1 LTPDR
6 WRQVEDLCH
15 AVLTRPPDER
25 TSFLAAAC
33 AGDRDLQHDVESL
46 LAGESSAEAFMN
58 VPAAAL
64 AGSGVLEQPTNQLV
78 GQRFGSYTIRALLG
92 VGGMGEVYRAHDETL
107 GREVAI
113 KVLPLAFTAEPERR
127 ARFEREARTLA
138 TLNHPHIGAIYG
150 VEEANGVRGLV
161 LELVEGETLADRIA
175 SAGRID
181 GSPGRGLPAAEVLI
195 IAGQI
200 ADALETAHEK
210 GIVHRDLK
218 PANIKI
224 TPNGVVKVLDF
235 GLAKAAGTE
244 SSRPDPTE
252 SRDGVILGTAAYMS
266 PEQARGQ
273 AVDKRA
279 DVWAFGCVLYEMLTG
294 RAAFAGETVSDTIV
308 RILER
313 QPDWSALPADMP
325 PALRRVLARCLAKDA
340 KRRLRDIGDVW
351 LEIDATREILSGEAQ
366 GTADR
371 AAPRRRVWLPWAALA
386 ALATA
391 VAIREGVRE
400 APQNDPA
407 AGARFTPITNWEG
420 TEAAADIS
428 PDGRFVT
435 FLADRDGQFDL
446 WWTQIGTGRFSKLRP
461 GGAAHLPPG
470 DILKAFGF
478 SGDGADI
485 WASLRPGSGVG
496 PNGLLALTGG
506 PPRPI
511 LADGGTALAW
521 SPDGER
527 LAYMKIV
534 SSDTGTRP
542 PAWMGDVILVAD
554 RVGGDAREI
563 VGAEPQVH
571 NHNPVWSTDNQWI
584 YFVRGVGPIDA
595 MDTMDVWRI
604 RPSGGTPE
612 RVTNE
617 NGTVSFLAPLDTRTL
632 VYVGRAPDGSGPWL
646 WSVDLDRRNAR
657 PRRLTIGIERYTS
670 VAASRDGRRI
680 VATVVNPSSS
690 LWRVPLRDG
699 GVDEREV
706 EPYAVPA
713 DRASAPR
720 FGGSSVFYLASSGG
734 NDGLW
739 RLRDGQPLPI
749 RSGADG
755 EILDAPAATRDG
767 ASVAFVAL
775 RAGERRLTVMS
786 SDGTS
791 PRTIAS
797 SIRTQ
802 GSVDWSLDGQ
812 TIVTGAT
819 DDGTGQG
826 AGLYTVPLGG
836 GAPFRLVRG
845 EAFDPVWS
853 PDGGMIVYVDRM
865 AGSVPLL
872 AVRPDGSRV
881 DIPRVPVRAGGYRFL
896 PGGKRLVYMPH
907 LQSQDFWLLDLETRT
922 TRQIT
927 RLENRGALRWFDV
940 TPDGQFLVFDRS
952 RANANV
958 VLIDFP
964 KHP

>member
-1 LTPDR
+1 LTADR

-33 AGDRDLQHDVESL
+33 AGDRDLQHEVESL
-46 LAGESSAEAFMN
+46 LAGASSAEAFMS

-78 GQRFGSYTIRALLG
+78 GHRFGSYTIGALIG
-92 VGGMGEVYRAHDETL
+92 VGGMGEVYRARDETL
-107 GREVAI
+107 GRDVAI

-150 VEEANGVRGLV
+150 LEEANGVRGLV
-161 LELVEGETLADRIA
+161 LELVEGETLAERIA
-175 SAGRID
+175 ACARSRD
-181 GSPGRGLPAAEVLI
+181 SSVPGLPLAEVFV
-195 IAGQI
+195 IARQI
-200 ADALETAHEK
+200 ADALEAAHDK

-224 TPNGVVKVLDF
+224 TPDGVAKILDF
-235 GLAKAAGTE
+235 GLAKAATTKG
-244 SSRPDPTE
+244 SRPDPTE

-266 PEQARGQ
+266 PEQARAQ
-273 AVDKRA
+273 SVDKRA

-294 RAAFAGETVSDTIV
+294 RAAFAGDTVSDTIV

-325 PALRRVLARCLAKDA
+325 PALRRVLARCLVKDA
-340 KRRLRDIGDVW
+340 KKRLRDIGDVW
-351 LEIDATREILSGEAQ
+351 LEIDAAGEILSGEAQ

-407 AGARFTPITNWEG
+407 AGARFTPITDWEG

-446 WWTQIGTGRFSKLRP
+446 WWTQIGTGRFSKLAP
-461 GGAAHLPPG
+461 LPPG
-470 DILKAFGF
+470 PPAQRAPSDTLKTLGF
-478 SGDGADI
+478 SGEGADI
-485 WASLRPGSGVG
+485 WISMKPAGSG
-496 PNGLLALTGG
+496 PSASFGLSGG

-511 LADGGTALAW
+511 LGNGGTALAW

-527 LAYMKIV
+527 LAYMKMV
-534 SSDTGTRP
+534 ASGTG
-542 PAWMGDVILVAD
+542 AWMGDVILVAD
-554 RVGGDAREI
+554 RVGGDPREI
-563 VGAEPQVH
+563 VGAQPQVH
-571 NHNPVWSTDNQWI
+571 NHNPVWSTDGQWI
-584 YFVRGVGPIDA
+584 YFLRGVGPFDPL
-595 MDTMDVWRI
+595 DTMDVWRI
-604 RPSGGTPE
+604 RPSGGRPE

-670 VAASRDGRRI
+670 IAASRDGRRI
-680 VATVVNPSSS
+680 VATVANPSSS

-699 GVDEREV
+699 GVDEREA
-706 EPYAVPA
+706 EPYLVPA

-720 FGGSSVFYLASSGG
+720 LGGSSVFYLASSGG
-734 NDGLW
+734 NDGFW

-749 RSGADG
+749 HSGADG
-755 EILDAPAATRDG
+755 RILDAPAVTRDG

-786 SDGTS
+786 SDGTL
-791 PRTIAS
+791 PRTIAP

-802 GSVDWSLDGQ
+802 GSVDWSPDGKS
-812 TIVTGAT
+812 IVTGAT
-819 DDGTGQG
+819 DDSTGQG

-853 PDGGMIVYVDRM
+853 PDGGLIVFVDRM

-872 AVRPDGSRV
+872 AVRPDGTRV
-881 DIPRVPVRAGGYRFL
+881 DMRLPNVRAGGYRFL

-907 LQSQDFWLLDLETRT
+907 QQSPDFWLLDLETRT

-927 RLENRGALRWFDV
+927 RLENHGALRWFDV
-940 TPDGQFLVFDRS
+940 TPDGQFVVFDRS

-958 VLIDFP
+958 VLIDLP
-964 KHP
+964 K